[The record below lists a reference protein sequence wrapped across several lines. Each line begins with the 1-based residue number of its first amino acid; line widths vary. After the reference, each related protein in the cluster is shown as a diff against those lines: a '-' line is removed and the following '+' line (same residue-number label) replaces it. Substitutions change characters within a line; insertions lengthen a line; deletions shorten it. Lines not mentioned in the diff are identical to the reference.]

1 MYNEIELENFNHE
14 NRVIHPMRFLNQTRE
29 YNHFSN
35 HNWEI
40 QLTKIVKC
48 FKGNSIV
55 WAEAHRVE
63 WDNFETFER
72 AFKGKFWPEE
82 EQESLRSHIMGA
94 GNFVGHNNITMY
106 VTKLYNEAK
115 YLEPPIPFKS
125 FVRYVSKHLP
135 REVQIT
141 LMTKEIENLSELER
155 ILDIL
160 QSIRD
165 RETVR
170 RPIPVSYTH
179 LDVYKRQRF
188 EWYRWFEVF

>member
-1 MYNEIELENFNHE
+1 MCI
-14 NRVIHPMRFLNQTRE
+14 RDR
-29 YNHFSN
+29 
-35 HNWEI
+35 
-40 QLTKIVKC
+40 
-48 FKGNSIV
+48 
-55 WAEAHRVE
+55 AEAHRLE

-72 AFKGKFWPEE
+72 AFKDKFWPEE
-82 EQESLRSHIMGA
+82 EQESLRSRIMGA
-94 GNFVGHNNITMY
+94 GNFIGHNNITMY

-115 YLEPPIPFKS
+115 YLEPPIPFKL

-141 LMTKEIENLSELER
+141 LMTKEIENLNELER

-165 RETVR
+165 REVGR

-179 LDVYKRQRF
+179 LDVYKRQF
-188 EWYRWFEVF
+188 WSKWKPTGNVQ